1 MKDRA
6 IIVVLLLLLLAQ
18 TIYFHRKEESMQRI
32 IDYQRS
38 TIKII
43 ENAYEEL
50 RDIRRWE

>member
-1 MKDRA
+1 MKARA

-18 TIYFHRKEESMQRI
+18 TIYYQRKLVSKQWI
-32 IDYQRS
+32 IDYQHS

-50 RDIRRWE
+50 RDARY